1 MNNEITPAKPRAPR
15 PLSTPQQSTQSLGIF
30 EDFDAFRGAFEIAKA
45 LSKTQ
50 LIPKQF
56 QGKPEDCLIALD
68 YARRLGVAPTAIMP
82 HLFCVYGTPSMS
94 AQMMIALVNRSGRF
108 SRIEWQEG
116 TDGKVSYVG
125 LGDKK
130 TEVPNYY
137 AQASFTEVATGKTY
151 TSERVDMRLAVLS
164 GWITKGHDKGMLSMW
179 EKIPQ
184 TMLRYRSAST
194 LIKKTCPELMLG
206 LDTVEDARDYASAPV
221 YNPTVEVAPT
231 PELGPTPD
239 ETTRAQVSDRVLTAE
254 EEQVAMLDLA
264 VDEICEQMGK
274 AQTLDALNTLAEH
287 VAAADFDDGRLQ
299 ILRNAYA
306 SRKLALESEAN
317 APTRNNG

>member
-15 PLSTPQQSTQSLGIF
+15 PLSAPQQPTQSLGIF

-206 LDTVEDARDYASAPV
+206 LDTVEDARDYASAPA
-221 YNPTVEVAPT
+221 YTPTVEVQ
-231 PELGPTPD
+231 
-239 ETTRAQVSDRVLTAE
+239 TTTA
-254 EEQVAMLDLA
+254 
-264 VDEICEQMGK
+264 DEISGSDDPAPDPIDEII
-274 AQTLDALNTLAEH
+274 AAIN
-287 VAAADFDDGRLQ
+287 AAADSD
-299 ILRNAYA
+299 
-306 SRKLALESEAN
+306 ALEVIGNDIGQAGFSEDQLARLRPAFLARRAELEQLADGQGN
-317 APTRNNG
+317 VE